1 MKNWQL
7 FEQILKKPLEE
18 IVDLITGNWK
28 NSLCKEKKKYFDKEI
43 LLKALQEKEVD
54 KKNI

>member
-28 NSLCKEKKKYFDKEI
+28 NGLCKEKKKYFDKES